1 MKKEELIENLGRIGH
16 SGTSNFLKSMEENP
30 SVDST
35 NLIGQ
40 FGVGFYSVF
49 MVADRV
55 QVFTKSAEPD
65 SKGYLW
71 RSDGSGKYEIFE
83 AENVTRGTK
92 IVIDLRE
99 NADEFANKSNVE
111 NIIKKYSNFV
121 GFNIKINGDQ
131 ANTIKPLWTMNK
143 NNITK
148 EQHKEFYQFISK
160 AYDHPVYTLHYQ
172 TDSPVN
178 IRSIFYFPESHSE
191 KFGMG
196 RMEPGV
202 SLYSR
207 KILIQN
213 KPRGL
218 LPEWLRFLRG
228 VVDSEEIP
236 LNISRETIQDSG
248 IIQSLNTILTKR
260 VMKYLD
266 DEARQDPLRYDSWFS
281 EFGSFLK
288 EGICTDFKWKED
300 LARLLRMESS
310 NTEPGLFTSLDDYI
324 ARMPS
329 TQEDVWYLVIPT
341 RSFAESSPYFESF
354 KNKNI
359 EVLFMY
365 TNVDDFVMTNL
376 GEFKQKKLKSIES
389 SMNKPEETPSPVP
402 ELQDL
407 VTWLREA
414 LSSRISQ
421 IKISNR
427 LVNSP
432 AIIVDH
438 ESSSYRRMMKFVDPE
453 RAPSLPKQ
461 VLEINASHPIIQKLD
476 LARDHDPI
484 LALAI
489 AEQILD
495 NALVA
500 AGLLDD
506 SRAML
511 NRLNTIMESALE
523 GASHNHSHHSH

>member
-1 MKKEELIENLGRIGH
+1 
-16 SGTSNFLKSMEENP
+16 
-30 SVDST
+30 
-35 NLIGQ
+35 
-40 FGVGFYSVF
+40 
-49 MVADRV
+49 
-55 QVFTKSAEPD
+55 
-65 SKGYLW
+65 
-71 RSDGSGKYEIFE
+71 
-83 AENVTRGTK
+83 
-92 IVIDLRE
+92 
-99 NADEFANKSNVE
+99 
-111 NIIKKYSNFV
+111 
-121 GFNIKINGDQ
+121 
-131 ANTIKPLWTMNK
+131 
-143 NNITK
+143 
-148 EQHKEFYQFISK
+148 
-160 AYDHPVYTLHYQ
+160 
-172 TDSPVN
+172 
-178 IRSIFYFPESHSE
+178 
-191 KFGMG
+191 MG